1 MTTLAEDLRFKDG
14 LAQSDLI
21 RSGQV
26 SRAEVLEAAIE
37 RIERL
42 NPPLNAVVTKMY
54 DEARA
59 ATEDAPNRPG
69 AEGPLGGVPFLLKD
83 LACPY
88 AGVVMTNGCAAMRD
102 YVPSRNSELVDRY
115 LRSGLVVAG
124 KTNTCEMGL
133 MNTTEP
139 LLFGP
144 ARNPWDRDRT
154 TAGSSGGS
162 GAAVAVGMVPIAHGN
177 DGGGSIRYP
186 ASACGVF
193 GLKPTRGRITSAP
206 DGGELLG
213 GIANNHVLTRSVRD
227 SAAVLDATAGPAA
240 GDPLPA
246 PAPERPYLEEVGSD
260 PGRLQPFGSGTSAPS
275 SRAVSIQK
283 AMASWILSTAST

>member
-1 MTTLAEDLRFKDG
+1 MTTIAEDLRFVDG
-14 LAQSDLI
+14 LGQAALV
-21 RSGQV
+21 RSGQLT
-26 SRAEVLEAAIE
+26 RAEALEAAIE

-59 ATEDAPNRPG
+59 ATEDAANRPG
-69 AEGPLGGVPFLLKD
+69 AEGPLAGVPFLLKD

-88 AGVVMTNGCAAMRD
+88 AGVVMTNGCAAMRAN
-102 YVPSRNSELVDRY
+102 VPSRNSELVDRY
-115 LRSGLVVAG
+115 LRAGLVVLG
-124 KTNTCEMGL
+124 KTNMCEMGL

-144 ARNPWDRDRT
+144 ARNPWDMDRT

-193 GLKPTRGRITSAP
+193 GLKPSRGRITSAP
-206 DGGELLG
+206 DGG
-213 GIANNHVLTRSVRD
+213 
-227 SAAVLDATAGPAA
+227 
-240 GDPLPA
+240 
-246 PAPERPYLEEVGSD
+246 
-260 PGRLQPFGSGTSAPS
+260 
-275 SRAVSIQK
+275 
-283 AMASWILSTAST
+283 

>member
-14 LAQSDLI
+14 LAQADLI

-83 LACPY
+83 LVCPY

-162 GAAVAVGMVPIAHGN
+162 GAAVARRHGPHRARQRWRWLDQVPCLGLRRVRPQAYARQDYVGARRWGTARWHSEQPRTHPVGARQRRRIGRHRWA
-177 DGGGSIRYP
+177 R
-186 ASACGVF
+186 
-193 GLKPTRGRITSAP
+193 RGRPVSA
-206 DGGELLG
+206 GG
-213 GIANNHVLTRSVRD
+213 
-227 SAAVLDATAGPAA
+227 
-240 GDPLPA
+240 
-246 PAPERPYLEEVGSD
+246 
-260 PGRLQPFGSGTSAPS
+260 F
-275 SRAVSIQK
+275 
-283 AMASWILSTAST
+283 